1 MQQKKKNW
9 IIAGIIGLIFI
20 FLLWLVEG
28 ILLPFIAALLLAY
41 FLDPAV
47 DKLQRY
53 KLSRTVST
61 TGVVGLFIFVVVS
74 LFLILLPILQTQLAA
89 FMVKIPTYASVIWSK
104 IKALI
109 SFSQQSMSPDQIYN
123 LQSAVNKTV
132 FTTLNSV
139 GDMLL
144 NFLSGGIVVFNVL
157 SLLLIIPVLLFYTL
171 RDWDKITK
179 EVMNL
184 IPKKHETQTKSL
196 LSDIN
201 QTLSGFIRGQASV
214 CLVLAIFYAVGL
226 SLTGID
232 LGVLIGLLTGILS
245 FIPYFGFLTG
255 VVLSVLLGLAQGA
268 GWGVWIGLLIVFSLG
283 QLLESYILTPKLV
296 GDKVGLHPVWV
307 IFALLA
313 GGALFGFVGI
323 LVAVPFAAVIGVL
336 LRRGVSYYK
345 TTDFYKGRQ

>member
-9 IIAGIIGLIFI
+9 IIAGLIGLVFI
-20 FLLWLVEG
+20 LLLWLLEG
-28 ILLPFIAALLLAY
+28 ILFPFVAALLLAY

-47 DKLQRY
+47 DKLQRS
-53 KLSRTVST
+53 KLSRTVAT
-61 TGVVGLFIFVVVS
+61 TGVVGIFIFVVVS
-74 LFLILLPILQTQLAA
+74 LFLILIPILQTQLAA
-89 FMVKIPTYASVIWSK
+89 FMVKIPTYAGVIWSK
-104 IKALI
+104 IKAVLTL
-109 SFSQQSMSPDQIYN
+109 SQQNMSPDQIYN

-171 RDWDKITK
+171 RDWDNITSG
-179 EVMNL
+179 VMNL
-184 IPKKHETQTKSL
+184 IPKKHEAQIKSL

-201 QTLSGFIRGQASV
+201 RTLSGFIRGQASV
-214 CLVLAIFYAVGL
+214 CLVLAVFYAIGL

-255 VVLSVLLGLAQGA
+255 VVLSVLLALAQGA
-268 GWGVWIGLLIVFSLG
+268 GWGVWVGLLIVFSIG
-283 QLLESYILTPKLV
+283 QVLESYILTPKLV

-313 GGALFGFVGI
+313 GGALFGFIGI

-336 LRRGVSYYK
+336 LRRAVLYYK
-345 TTDFYKGRQ
+345 TTNFYKGRK